1 MVIDLEKISG
11 LPIQLKDTICDGQK
25 VWKLTSDIVP
35 KPGKRTLDDIR
46 PMLLDY
52 SISEPEILYYM
63 YRDVKC
69 PDNVNVIERWGLRYD
84 ISIFF
89 PYKLGKEY
97 MKTSGHYHPYV
108 YDNRLIGFPEVY
120 EVIHGEALF
129 LLQKPNNVWGDKG
142 EVQIED
148 AITLIVKQGQKAIMP
163 PNYGHIAI
171 NRSTTE
177 PLVTSNWVA
186 AAFSS
191 TYWSVE
197 RHKGGAYYFLEN
209 EEPKPNDYYITGN
222 HWLPPLRWFQAQDLP
237 QFGLTQDKPMYKSF
251 LDNPHQ
257 FMFLRYPER
266 FVEALQPDNL
276 FVSFG
281 GNNAS
286 SILSLYLL
294 PTGGRPNS

>member
-1 MVIDLEKISG
+1 MVIDLSDISG
-11 LPIQLKDTICDGQK
+11 LPIQLQETTCDGQK
-25 VWKLTSDIVP
+25 VWKLTGDIVP
-35 KPGKRTLDDIR
+35 KPGKRILDEIR
-46 PMLLDY
+46 PVLLDK
-52 SISEPEILYYM
+52 SISEPNILYYM

-69 PDNVNVIERWGLRYD
+69 TENVEVIKRWGLRYD

-108 YDNRLIGFPEVY
+108 CDNRLISFPEVY

-148 AITLIVKQGQKAIMP
+148 AIALIVKQGQKVIMP

-171 NRSTTE
+171 NRSTKE

-191 TYWSVE
+191 TYWSIE
-197 RHKGGAYYFLEN
+197 RHKGGAYYFIAGEDGKTVT
-209 EEPKPNDYYITGN
+209 KPNDCYTTGN
-222 HWLPPLRWFQAQDLP
+222 HWLPPLRWFEVKNLP
-237 QFGLTQDKPMYKSF
+237 QFGLIALHEVSAERSEQEKPMYKAF
-251 LDNPHQ
+251 LENPHH
-257 FMFLRYPER
+257 FMFLRYPQR
-266 FVEALQPDNL
+266 FMDALQPDNL
-276 FVSFG
+276 FVPC
-281 GNNAS
+281 A
-286 SILSLYLL
+286 
-294 PTGGRPNS
+294 